1 MLVCL
6 FVCLYPIN
14 VKTAELIESKFLRGN
29 LHDPGQGRLM
39 DDQNKKNAIKKG
51 GTGEGTLSETKKES
65 EKVKRRKLKMKE
77 RRKREES
84 LIFVTNIMCK
94 GLSSN

>member
-1 MLVCL
+1 
-6 FVCLYPIN
+6 
-14 VKTAELIESKFLRGN
+14 
-29 LHDPGQGRLM
+29 M
-39 DDQNKKNAIKKG
+39 DDQNKKKCHKERG
-51 GTGEGTLSETKKES
+51 HRGRYTFWDKKKES

>member
-1 MLVCL
+1 MKPGWKYLSRIYKLCLSVCL

-51 GTGEGTLSETKKES
+51 GTGEGTLSETKKK
-65 EKVKRRKLKMKE
+65 KVKK
-77 RRKREES
+77 
-84 LIFVTNIMCK
+84 
-94 GLSSN
+94 